1 MEQQVSDSIFAA
13 VEGSDRDTVRQS
25 EFQLGGIIPYTEKP
39 GATLVVTMPATRQ
52 SELYRYVNRVP
63 GQRVPEGILN
73 SDFSFG
79 MLTVSLVLLTVL
91 HAFARKGIA
100 SSFLSLGLK
109 RQHVNPSLSSSVTIT
124 WPPLALNLF
133 TLLNVSLFAAIAA
146 VHTGALSPMPD
157 GEMIKTTALCLA
169 GFAGILIFRHTTCII
184 VASVTG
190 QKKLFM
196 EYVSVVYNTWFV
208 TSVFYFVLSS
218 IILFVPLKTPAA
230 VVYAGAVLTVILLFL
245 RTIKLLNIFIV
256 RRVPILYFILYLCA
270 LEVLPVLIVL
280 KILDV
285 L

>member
-1 MEQQVSDSIFAA
+1 MEQQVTDSIFAA
-13 VEGSDRDTVRQS
+13 FEGSDIDTVAQS

-39 GATLVVTMPATRQ
+39 GATMVVTMASTHQ
-52 SELYRYVNRVP
+52 SELYRYGNRVP
-63 GQRVPEGILN
+63 GQPVPEGILN
-73 SDFSFG
+73 NDFSLG
-79 MLTVSLVLLTVL
+79 MLSVSLVLFTVL
-91 HAFARKGIA
+91 YAFARKVITT
-100 SSFLSLGLK
+100 SFLSLGLK
-109 RQHVNPSLSSSVTIT
+109 RQHDTPSLYSSVIIT

-133 TLLNVSLFAAIAA
+133 TLLNVSLFAVIGA
-146 VHTGALSPMPD
+146 VYSGALSPMPD

-169 GFAGILIFRHTTCII
+169 GFAGILLFRHTTCII
-184 VASVTG
+184 VASVTW

-196 EYVSVVYNTWFV
+196 EYVSVVYSTWFIAA
-208 TSVFYFVLSS
+208 VFYFVLSS
-218 IILFVPLKTPAA
+218 IILFVPLKTPVTIVYTGAA
-230 VVYAGAVLTVILLFL
+230 LTVFLLFL

>member
-1 MEQQVSDSIFAA
+1 MEQQVTDSIF
-13 VEGSDRDTVRQS
+13 VGIEGGGRDTVTQT

-39 GATLVVTMPATRQ
+39 GATLVVTMPSTRQ
-52 SELYRYVNRVP
+52 GELYRYVNRLP
-63 GQRVPEGILN
+63 GQPVPEGILN

-79 MLTVSLVLLTVL
+79 MLSVSLVLITVL
-91 HAFARKGIA
+91 YAFARKGILN
-100 SSFLSLGLK
+100 SFLSLDLK
-109 RQHVNPSLSSSVTIT
+109 RHHETPTLHSSVTIT

-133 TLLNVSLFAAIAA
+133 TLLNVSLFAVIAA

-184 VASVTG
+184 VAAVTA

-196 EYVSVVYNTWFV
+196 EYVSVVYNTWFIAA
-208 TSVFYFVLSS
+208 VFYFVLSS
-218 IILFVPLKTPAA
+218 IILFIPLKTPFS
-230 VVYAGAVLTVILLFL
+230 VIYAGAILTVILLFL

>member
-1 MEQQVSDSIFAA
+1 MEQQVTDSIFTTF
-13 VEGSDRDTVRQS
+13 GGGDRDTITQS
-25 EFQLGGIIPYTEKP
+25 EFQLGRIIPYTEKP

-52 SELYRYVNRVP
+52 SELYKYVNRVP
-63 GQRVPEGILN
+63 GQPVPEGILN

-79 MLTVSLVLLTVL
+79 ILTVSLVLITVL
-91 HAFARKGIA
+91 YAFARKVITT
-100 SSFLSLGLK
+100 SFLSLGLK
-109 RQHVNPSLSSSVTIT
+109 RQHEIPSLSSSVTFT

-146 VHTGALSPMPD
+146 VHTGALSPMPE

-169 GFAGILIFRHTTCII
+169 VFAGILLFRHTTCII
-184 VASVTG
+184 VASVTA

-196 EYVSVVYNTWFV
+196 EYVSVVYSTWFIAAV
-208 TSVFYFVLSS
+208 SYFVLSI
-218 IILFVPLKTPAA
+218 IILFFPIKTPVT
-230 VVYAGAVLTVILLFL
+230 VVYAGAVLTVLLLFL

>member
-13 VEGSDRDTVRQS
+13 NGRSDRDTVLQR
-25 EFQLGGIIPYTEKP
+25 EFQLGRIIPYAEKP
-39 GATLVVTMPATRQ
+39 GATLVVTMPSTRQ

-63 GQRVPEGILN
+63 GQPVPVSILN

-91 HAFARKGIA
+91 YAFARKGITT
-100 SSFLSLGLK
+100 SFLALGLK
-109 RQHVNPSLSSSVTIT
+109 RQHVNQSHSSSVTIT

-133 TLLNVSLFAAIAA
+133 TLLNVSLFAAIAT
-146 VHTGALSPMPD
+146 VHTGALPAMPD
-157 GEMIKTTALCLA
+157 DEMIKTTALCLA
-169 GFAGILIFRHTTCII
+169 GFAGILLFRHTSCII

-190 QKKLFM
+190 QKKMFM
-196 EYVSVVYNTWFV
+196 EYVSVVYSTWFIAA
-208 TSVFYFVLSS
+208 VFYFLLSS
-218 IILFVPLKTPAA
+218 IILFVPLKTPVT
-230 VVYAGAVLTVILLFL
+230 VVYAGSVITVFLLFL